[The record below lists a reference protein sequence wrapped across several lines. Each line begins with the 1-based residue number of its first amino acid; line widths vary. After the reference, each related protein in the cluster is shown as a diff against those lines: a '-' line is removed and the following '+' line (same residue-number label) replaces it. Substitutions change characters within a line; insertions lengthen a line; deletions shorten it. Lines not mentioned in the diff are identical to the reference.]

1 MKEEDIPQ
9 TKVELLECIQNL
21 MGVFDTPI
29 ARRRIDNEFTS
40 KVRSIARKI
49 LEANG
54 KSIYQR
60 IYEQNNQTTNTR

>member
-1 MKEEDIPQ
+1 MKEEDIHQ

-29 ARRRIDNEFTS
+29 ARRRINNEFTEE
-40 KVRSIARKI
+40 VRSIGRKI

-54 KSIYQR
+54 KPFYQTL
-60 IYEQNNQTTNTR
+60 YEQEDSTTSP

>member
-9 TKVELLECIQNL
+9 TKVELLEYIQNL

-29 ARRRIDNEFTS
+29 ARRRISNEFTDE
-40 KVRSIARKI
+40 VRSIDRKI

-54 KSIYQR
+54 KSIY
-60 IYEQNNQTTNTR
+60 